1 MLFLTLAISL
11 LFIYFWVIDF
21 RHAWNVAGDLQT
33 FIASEKFY
41 ETLYFTVLVSVP
53 VLFVNYSIYGRWLE
67 SGGEQLLYLA
77 SIALA
82 FSISLMWYK
91 YLTWLDIFERE
102 QLKYIV
108 IVFLMSCSSIFL
120 VYPMSDFIGA
130 TFDFNLNGNFWND
143 WWYCVI
149 GIGLV
154 EEIVKIIP
162 FLVILKFTKQ
172 VDEPFDYILYGSVSA
187 LGFAFIENIQYLFN
201 SNLTAVYGRAMFAS
215 VAHMFF
221 TSIICYGMVISEHRN
236 YRWKNYALPIFL
248 ILAALAHGFYD
259 FWLINP
265 IAKNYSLITTLFLLF
280 SIHLWVKMKN
290 NLINISSFF
299 DKNIGLNNSSFK
311 YKIILGLVAIF
322 NFAYIAYFLMY
333 GKSAANYFLLQSWVF
348 NIYMVLYLAVSFE
361 NFKLIQGYIAPIYMA
376 KSPVHF
382 LIPKMATDENYSGET
397 IELEIISEKYLP
409 SNMEFLIQS
418 LPVTGVLVR
427 RIVYKADTSWYVFIP
442 NSPIY
447 APGVVD
453 NMFLIKT
460 RRKGD
465 LLHRNEDTYLSLTGL
480 KSVQDFGEGT
490 VKMKD
495 AKFLHVVNGR
505 IVDPVN

>member
-1 MLFLTLAISL
+1 MKGPPKVVMPPS
-11 LFIYFWVIDF
+11 
-21 RHAWNVAGDLQT
+21 
-33 FIASEKFY
+33 
-41 ETLYFTVLVSVP
+41 
-53 VLFVNYSIYGRWLE
+53 
-67 SGGEQLLYLA
+67 
-77 SIALA
+77 
-82 FSISLMWYK
+82 
-91 YLTWLDIFERE
+91 
-102 QLKYIV
+102 
-108 IVFLMSCSSIFL
+108 
-120 VYPMSDFIGA
+120 
-130 TFDFNLNGNFWND
+130 
-143 WWYCVI
+143 
-149 GIGLV
+149 
-154 EEIVKIIP
+154 
-162 FLVILKFTKQ
+162 
-172 VDEPFDYILYGSVSA
+172 
-187 LGFAFIENIQYLFN
+187 
-201 SNLTAVYGRAMFAS
+201 S
-215 VAHMFF
+215 VA
-221 TSIICYGMVISEHRN
+221 
-236 YRWKNYALPIFL
+236 
-248 ILAALAHGFYD
+248 
-259 FWLINP
+259 INP
-265 IAKNYSLITTLFLLF
+265 IAKNFSLITTLFLLF

-397 IELEIISEKYLP
+397 IEIEIISEKYLP
-409 SNMEFLIQS
+409 GNMEFLIQS

-480 KSVQDFGEGT
+480 KGVQDFGEGA